1 MDDLRKLMSKIMG
14 GQKKGLFDPFLGI
27 LELLRCGPCTKI
39 TLDGKINSDKSLTEY
54 IRMTRTLNLVA
65 FDFEVYKITGKGLEF
80 LEEYEKLKLNIS
92 NASAS

>member
-14 GQKKGLFDPFLGI
+14 GQKKGLFDPLLGI
-27 LELLRCGPCTKI
+27 LEFLRCGPCTKI

-65 FDFEVYKITGKGLEF
+65 FDFEVYRITGKGLEF
-80 LEEYEKLKLNIS
+80 LEEYKKLNIL